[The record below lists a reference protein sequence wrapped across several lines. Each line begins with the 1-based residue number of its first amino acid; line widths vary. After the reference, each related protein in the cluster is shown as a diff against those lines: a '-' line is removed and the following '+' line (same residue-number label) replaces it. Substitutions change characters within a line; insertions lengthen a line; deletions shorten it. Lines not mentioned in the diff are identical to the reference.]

1 MATFDLRLLL
11 QPYLAVMAAY
21 QPEEDAA
28 RWRRSVGA
36 SRVDQVPRDT
46 RFLPH
51 PSRGGSRGYDIDMRR
66 MVLDTYQTTG
76 HFPPGMRRSIQRW
89 AHNTIPRRK
98 TGNKSN
104 SELSGHYLFLLV
116 LFKWPQA
123 NYYECIAFIANE
135 TPNAKIFNQKAVSR
149 ALRRLGYTRK
159 VTSTVA
165 YQALTDQN
173 LRRREMFFTRQWPY
187 GIMGTPR
194 RRLID
199 IDEFGLH
206 LNAANRKY
214 GSSPVGL
221 KIRKPGHYDRGTFKL
236 TIILS
241 VETGDPA
248 IAPGLPGSLTRPRV
262 WARVS
267 TEAGTTAVVYA
278 AFVERVLN
286 SCNATNPGVRRT
298 IIHDN
303 LSSHRAPEVYE
314 AVRLSGHRVV
324 CRPPYRPQDGPVEYA
339 INQVCQRLVQRWS
352 EVEDLTT
359 MQRVVEEIIDNDI
372 NNMEGTFLH
381 CGYIWN

>member
-1 MATFDLRLLL
+1 MEGIS
-11 QPYLAVMAAY
+11 Q
-21 QPEEDAA
+21 
-28 RWRRSVGA
+28 RSVDCVQIQATPDPGVAPLPIRKEHRITRSWQPTSRRKMPQGGA
-36 SRVDQVPRDT
+36 EASALLVSIRFQGIRV
-46 RFLPH
+46 FYLIH
-51 PSRGGSRGYDIDMRR
+51 
-66 MVLDTYQTTG
+66 
-76 HFPPGMRRSIQRW
+76 HFPPRMRRSIQRW

-116 LFKWPQA
+116 LFKMIWPQA

-165 YQALTDQN
+165 YQALTDRN

-221 KIRKPGHYDRGTFKL
+221 KIRKPGH
-236 TIILS
+236 
-241 VETGDPA
+241 
-248 IAPGLPGSLTRPRV
+248 
-262 WARVS
+262 
-267 TEAGTTAVVYA
+267 
-278 AFVERVLN
+278 
-286 SCNATNPGVRRT
+286 
-298 IIHDN
+298 
-303 LSSHRAPEVYE
+303 
-314 AVRLSGHRVV
+314 
-324 CRPPYRPQDGPVEYA
+324 
-339 INQVCQRLVQRWS
+339 
-352 EVEDLTT
+352 
-359 MQRVVEEIIDNDI
+359 
-372 NNMEGTFLH
+372 
-381 CGYIWN
+381 